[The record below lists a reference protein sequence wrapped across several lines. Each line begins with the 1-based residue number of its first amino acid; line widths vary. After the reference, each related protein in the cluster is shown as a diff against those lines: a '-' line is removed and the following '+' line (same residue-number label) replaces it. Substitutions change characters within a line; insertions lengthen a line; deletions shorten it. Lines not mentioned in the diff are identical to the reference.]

1 MRAGPAPRRPLAPL
15 PSNHN
20 GDLQRPDQS
29 LWWLHGVLTH
39 GCDMLSHMPLV
50 FAVRQDGPL
59 TDLGH
64 ITSCLCTFTSP
75 SSSHK
80 KHIKVIWTELFD
92 LATSSC
98 YFCLSSK
105 QVPLLPLNL
114 FCSSHSTNQHPPF
127 AHPLSLPF
135 SVSLRTDTLRAWTWT
150 RLCIPSLAQRLENP
164 ALVQHLLDKQI
175 CVPVS

>member
-1 MRAGPAPRRPLAPL
+1 MRAGPVPRRPLAPL

-105 QVPLLPLNL
+105 QVPLLPSNL

-135 SVSLRTDTLRAWTWT
+135 SVSLQNRH
-150 RLCIPSLAQRLENP
+150 PKSLNLYSSLHSQLGTEAGKSSSSS
-164 ALVQHLLDKQI
+164 ASVG
-175 CVPVS
+175 